1 MKRVLP
7 CLRFP
12 LLRADWHTDVG
23 MLDSDWPNARLL
35 ASVPSARLEVR
46 LHRDGTW
53 WRTAETAPVVVPR
66 TATVHRW
73 GEGQETQLV
82 PYVPRPLDELQDA
95 LGAVQAMARR
105 ASPALSP
112 RELDAAVALALDFES
127 GLLHD
132 RISAAARVFDMGLDD
147 DDARLWAECLL
158 ALRVA
163 LEAVSMTHDAPTLVD
178 ALARADVALEPFG
191 SATLLVGDE
200 AYGRITSAFPVDD
213 TVWWGSRAALSQ
225 RVSTDRLRERLREIS
240 PRGIVTPIRPSTV
253 SEPVW
258 VAAAAHRDLSTSIEG
273 LATCAPEDL
282 RGHFDRVMSELART
296 PCPWLRQDL
305 RRVMDRVASSRPALG
320 WRIDAIEEALAPAP
334 GRVPLLLYLPELHQG
349 VVLELRLSIRDDG
362 LWSSAPM
369 LRPMARDAIRSA
381 YLAVSACA
389 DARRAREDLEKHS
402 VELVGPPAVLAGLR
416 SVDGTSLALPAAL
429 AFASLWLGRALA
441 SDVAA
446 TGGLSLVTSTVHV
459 DRVGASGWGA
469 KCQALSSWADGRAI
483 RLLASVDQQRPR
495 GAPGIEIVAV
505 RDLDEALDAAG
516 LGLRGVSSWVSARSV
531 ADDLASLDTLVWDL
545 QTQNL
550 ARHASQ
556 SESPWAVLGDR
567 ITSLSITLAGSLP
580 QDDPR
585 LRRAAAY
592 AALAYTHAGE
602 MGRIGNL
609 RDVDPGDAPPGIAVV
624 VLLSS
629 LVRCIG
635 AEQFEACSALREA
648 LEDKLGVVH
657 ESERR
662 SLLGVVRGTQGRS
675 FLHDR
680 RLSWKER
687 VEQSLPLLRESVSH
701 HASVHP
707 AEAPR
712 SRIYLAM
719 ALRAGGLLEEAEA
732 QLSQARG
739 ELDTVTRP
747 WSVPYFRTTLVYWLY
762 ERARLDVASGQPRL
776 ALDHTA
782 SALERAD
789 ALGFW
794 PALGILRTR
803 AWAFRLLG
811 EGDEAE
817 SCVAHM
823 GLLRARVPESAGPL
837 MDRIVEEACGASRL
851 DGEVY

>member
-1 MKRVLP
+1 MNPVLP
-7 CLRFP
+7 SLRFP
-12 LLRADWHTDVG
+12 LLRAAWHADVG
-23 MLDSDWPNARLL
+23 VMPSDWPSARLL
-35 ASVPSARLEVR
+35 ASVPSAGLEVR

-53 WRTAETAPVVVPR
+53 WRIAESAPVVVAR
-66 TATVHRW
+66 TAAVHRW
-73 GEGQETQLV
+73 GEGHETQLT
-82 PYVPRPLDELQDA
+82 PYVPTPLDELRDA
-95 LGAVQAMARR
+95 AGAIQAMARG
-105 ASPALSP
+105 ASPALTD
-112 RELDAAVALALDFES
+112 RELGVAVSLALDFES

-132 RISAAARVFDMGLDD
+132 RISAAARVFDMGMDD
-147 DDARLWAECLL
+147 DDARSWAECLL

-191 SATLLVGDE
+191 SATLLIGDE
-200 AYGRITSAFPVDD
+200 AYGQITKTFPVDD
-213 TVWWGSRAALSQ
+213 TAWWGSRAALSQ
-225 RVSTDRLRERLREIS
+225 RLSTDRLRERLREIS

-258 VAAAAHRDLSTSIEG
+258 LAAAADRDLSTLIEG
-273 LATCAPEDL
+273 LVSCGSEDL
-282 RGHFDRVMSELART
+282 RGRFDQVMAELART

-305 RRVMDRVASSRPALG
+305 RRALDRVASSRASLG
-320 WRIDAIEEALAPAP
+320 WRIDALEEALAPAP

-349 VVLELRLSIRDDG
+349 VVLELRLASRDEG
-362 LWSSAPM
+362 LWSSAPV
-369 LRPMARDAIRSA
+369 LRPVARDAIRSA
-381 YLAVSACA
+381 YLAVSACS
-389 DARRAREDLEKHS
+389 DARRPREDLEKHS

-429 AFASLWLGRALA
+429 AFASLWLGRAPA

-446 TGGLSLVTSTVHV
+446 TGGLSLATSKVHV

-483 RLLASVDQQRPR
+483 RLLASVDQQQSQ

-516 LGLRGVSSWVSARSV
+516 LGLRGVSSWVSARSM
-531 ADDLASLDTLVWDL
+531 ADDLASLDTLVWEL

-550 ARHASQ
+550 ARHQSQ

-567 ITSLSITLAGSLP
+567 IASLSITLAGSLP

-602 MGRIGNL
+602 MGRMGSVS
-609 RDVDPGDAPPGIAVV
+609 DVIPDDAPPGITVV
-624 VLLSS
+624 VVLSS

-680 RLSWKER
+680 RLPWKER

-701 HASVHP
+701 HARVHP

-712 SRIYLAM
+712 SRLYLAM
-719 ALRAGGLLEEAEA
+719 AMRAGSLLEDAEA
-732 QLSQARG
+732 QLSQARE
-739 ELDTVTRP
+739 ELETHTRP

-789 ALGFW
+789 ELGFW

-811 EGDEAE
+811 DDGQAE

-837 MDRIVEEACGASRL
+837 MDRIVEEACGLPRV

>member
-1 MKRVLP
+1 MNPVLP
-7 CLRFP
+7 SLRFP
-12 LLRADWHTDVG
+12 LLRAAWHTDVG
-23 MLDSDWPNARLL
+23 MLLSDWPHARLL

-53 WRTAETAPVVVPR
+53 WRTAESAPVVVPR
-66 TATVHRW
+66 TAAVYAW
-73 GEGQETQLV
+73 GEGNETRLV
-82 PYVPRPLDELQDA
+82 PYVPRPLDELKDA
-95 LGAVQAMARR
+95 LRAVEAMARK
-105 ASPALSP
+105 ASPALTP
-112 RELDAAVALALDFES
+112 RELEVVVALALDFEA

-132 RISAAARVFDMGLDD
+132 QVATAARVFDLGSDD
-147 DDARLWAECLL
+147 DDACSWAECML
-158 ALRVA
+158 ALRVV
-163 LEAVSMTHDAPTLVD
+163 LEAVSMTHEAPMLVD
-178 ALARADVALEPFG
+178 ALARADLALDPFG

-200 AYGRITSAFPVDD
+200 AYGRITNGFPVDD
-213 TVWWGSRAALSQ
+213 TVWWGTRAALSQ
-225 RVSTDRLRERLREIS
+225 RLSTERLHEKLRAIS
-240 PRGIVTPIRPSTV
+240 PRAAVTPIRPAP
-253 SEPVW
+253 EPVW
-258 VAAAAHRDLSTSIEG
+258 LAAAAHRDLSTSIEG

-282 RGHFDRVMSELART
+282 RGRFDRVMAELSRT

-305 RRVMDRVASSRPALG
+305 RRAMDRVALSRPFLG
-320 WRIDAIEEALAPAP
+320 WRIDALEEALAPAP

-349 VVLELRLSIRDDG
+349 VVLELRVSIRDEG

-369 LRPMARDAIRSA
+369 LRPLARDAIRSA
-381 YLAVSACA
+381 YLAVSACS
-389 DARRAREDLEKHS
+389 DGRRAREDLEKHC

-429 AFASLWLGRALA
+429 AFASLWLGRAPA
-441 SDVAA
+441 NDVAA
-446 TGGLSLVTSTVHV
+446 TGALSLRTSTALV
-459 DRVGASGWGA
+459 DPVGASGWGA
-469 KCQALSSWADGRAI
+469 KGQALSAWADGKTV
-483 RLLASVDQQRPR
+483 RLLASEGQDGSQS
-495 GAPGIEIVAV
+495 APGVEVVKV
-505 RDLDEALDAAG
+505 RDLHEALEMAG
-516 LGLRGVSSWVSARSV
+516 VGLRGVSSWSSATSV
-531 ADDLASLDTLVWDL
+531 ADDLASLDALFWDL

-567 ITSLSITLAGSLP
+567 IASLSITLAGSLP
-580 QDDPR
+580 QDDLR
-585 LRRAAAY
+585 LRRAEAY

-602 MGRIGNL
+602 MGRIGSVA
-609 RDVDPGDAPPGIAVV
+609 DVDPGDAPPGIAVV

-635 AEQFEACSALREA
+635 AEQFEACAALRDA
-648 LEDKLGVVH
+648 LDDKLGQVH

-675 FLHDR
+675 FLHDW

-687 VEQSLPLLRESVSH
+687 VGQSLPLLRESVTH

-719 ALRAGGLLEEAEA
+719 ALRAGNLLEEAEA
-732 QLSQARG
+732 QLSQSRG
-739 ELDTVTRP
+739 ELETHTRP

-762 ERARLDVASGQPRL
+762 ERARLDVAMGQPRL

-803 AWAFRLLG
+803 AWAFRLLE

-837 MDRIVEEACGASRL
+837 MDRIVEEACGLPRV

>member
-1 MKRVLP
+1 MNPVLP
-7 CLRFP
+7 SLRFP

-23 MLDSDWPNARLL
+23 MLDSDWPHARLL

-53 WRTAETAPVVVPR
+53 WRTGESAPVVVPR
-66 TATVHRW
+66 TVAVHRW
-73 GEGQETQLV
+73 GEGLETRLV
-82 PYVPRPLDELQDA
+82 PYVPRPLDELQDV
-95 LGAVQAMARR
+95 LGAVQAMARS

-112 RELDAAVALALDFES
+112 RELEVAVALALDFEA

-132 RISAAARVFDMGLDD
+132 RISAAARVFDLGLDD
-147 DDARLWAECLL
+147 NDACSWAECLL
-158 ALRVA
+158 SLRVA

-178 ALARADVALEPFG
+178 ALARADLALEPFG

-200 AYGRITSAFPVDD
+200 AYGQITDAFPVDD

-225 RVSTDRLRERLREIS
+225 RLPTERLHEKLRELS
-240 PRGIVTPIRPSTV
+240 PRAAVTPIRSPIV
-253 SEPVW
+253 PVW
-258 VAAAAHRDLSTSIEG
+258 LAAAAHRDLSTSIEG
-273 LATCAPEDL
+273 LATCAPEDI
-282 RGHFDRVMSELART
+282 RGHFDRVMAELSRT

-305 RRVMDRVASSRPALG
+305 RRGMDRVASSRPALG
-320 WRIDAIEEALAPAP
+320 WRIDALEEALAPAP

-349 VVLELRLSIRDDG
+349 VVLELRLSIRDEG
-362 LWSSAPM
+362 LWSSAPV

-381 YLAVSACA
+381 YLAVSACS
-389 DARRAREDLEKHS
+389 DGRRAREDLEKHS

-429 AFASLWLGRALA
+429 AFASLWLGRAPA
-441 SDVAA
+441 IDVAA
-446 TGGLSLVTSTVHV
+446 TGALSLRTPTVLV
-459 DRVGASGWGA
+459 DPVGASGWGA
-469 KCQALSSWADGRAI
+469 KAQALSAWADGKTV
-483 RLLASVDQQRPR
+483 RLLASAGQDRSQA
-495 GAPGIEIVAV
+495 APGVEVVTV
-505 RDLDEALDAAG
+505 RHLDDALDAAG
-516 LGLRGVSSWVSARSV
+516 LSLRGVSSWASARSV
-531 ADDLASLDTLVWDL
+531 ADDLASLDALFWDL

-556 SESPWAVLGDR
+556 GESPWAVLGDR
-567 ITSLSITLAGSLP
+567 IASLSISLAGSLP
-580 QDDPR
+580 DDDPR

-602 MGRIGNL
+602 MGRIGGVP
-609 RDVDPGDAPPGIAVV
+609 DVDPGDAPPGIAVV

-635 AEQFEACSALREA
+635 AEAFEACASLRDALD
-648 LEDKLGVVH
+648 DKLGQAH

-687 VEQSLPLLRESVSH
+687 VGQSLPLLRESVSH

-739 ELDTVTRP
+739 ELETYTRP
-747 WSVPYFRTTLVYWLY
+747 WSVPYFHTTLVYWCY
-762 ERARLDVASGQPRL
+762 ERARLDVALGQPRL
-776 ALDHTA
+776 ALEHTA

-803 AWAFRLLG
+803 AQAFRLLG
-811 EGDEAE
+811 DDHQAE

-837 MDRIVEEACGASRL
+837 MDRIVEEACGLPRV

>member
-1 MKRVLP
+1 
-7 CLRFP
+7 
-12 LLRADWHTDVG
+12 VG
-23 MLDSDWPNARLL
+23 NLASDWPHARLL

-53 WRTAETAPVVVPR
+53 WRTGESAPVVVAR
-66 TATVHRW
+66 TAAVHRW
-73 GEGQETQLV
+73 GEGHETRLI
-82 PYVPRPLDELQDA
+82 PYVPRPLDELKEA
-95 LGAVQAMARR
+95 LGAVEAMARK
-105 ASPALSP
+105 ASPALTP
-112 RELDAAVALALDFES
+112 RELEAVVALALDFES

-132 RISAAARVFDMGLDD
+132 QVAAAARVFDLGSDD
-147 DDARLWAECLL
+147 DDPCSWAECLL

-163 LEAVSMTHDAPTLVD
+163 LEAVSMTHEAPMLVD
-178 ALARADVALEPFG
+178 ALARADLALDPFG

-200 AYGRITSAFPVDD
+200 AYGRITNAFPVDD
-213 TVWWGSRAALSQ
+213 TVWWGSRDALSQ
-225 RVSTDRLRERLREIS
+225 RLSTERVHEKLRAIS
-240 PRGIVTPIRPSTV
+240 PRAAVTPIRPAP
-253 SEPVW
+253 EPVW
-258 VAAAAHRDLSTSIEG
+258 LAAAAHHDLSTSIEG

-282 RGHFDRVMSELART
+282 RGRFDRVMAELSRT

-305 RRVMDRVASSRPALG
+305 RRAMDRVASSRPFLG
-320 WRIDAIEEALAPAP
+320 WRVDALEDALAPAP

-349 VVLELRLSIRDDG
+349 VVLELRVSMRDEG

-369 LRPMARDAIRSA
+369 LRPLARDAIRSA
-381 YLAVSACA
+381 YLAVSACS
-389 DARRAREDLEKHS
+389 DGRRAREDLEKHC

-429 AFASLWLGRALA
+429 AFASLWLGRAPA

-446 TGGLSLVTSTVHV
+446 TGALSLRPPRVVV
-459 DRVGASGWGA
+459 DPVGASGWAA
-469 KCQALSSWADGRAI
+469 KGQALSAWADGKTV
-483 RLLASVDQQRPR
+483 RLLASEGQDGSQS
-495 GAPGIEIVAV
+495 APGIEVVKV
-505 RDLDEALDAAG
+505 RDLHDALEAAG
-516 LGLRGVSSWVSARSV
+516 VGLRGVSSWSSTRSV
-531 ADDLASLDTLVWDL
+531 ADDLASLDALFWDL

-567 ITSLSITLAGSLP
+567 IASLSITLAGSLP

-635 AEQFEACSALREA
+635 AEQFEACAALRDA
-648 LEDKLGVVH
+648 LDDKLGQAH

-662 SLLGVVRGTQGRS
+662 SLLGIVRGTQGRS

-687 VEQSLPLLRESVSH
+687 VGQSLPLLRESVSH

-719 ALRAGGLLEEAEA
+719 ALRAGGLFEEAEA

-739 ELDTVTRP
+739 ELDTHTRS
-747 WSVPYFRTTLVYWLY
+747 WSVPYFHTTLVYWLY
-762 ERARLDVASGQPRL
+762 ERARLDVALGQPRL

-837 MDRIVEEACGASRL
+837 MDRIVAEAYGLPRL

>member
-1 MKRVLP
+1 MNPVLP
-7 CLRFP
+7 SLRFP

-23 MLDSDWPNARLL
+23 MLDSDWPRARLL

-53 WRTAETAPVVVPR
+53 WRTGESAPVVVAR
-66 TATVHRW
+66 TAGVHRW
-73 GEGQETQLV
+73 GEGHETRLV
-82 PYVPRPLDELQDA
+82 PYVPRPLDELNDA
-95 LGAVQAMARR
+95 LGAVEAMARK
-105 ASPALSP
+105 ASPALTP
-112 RELDAAVALALDFES
+112 RELEVAVALALDFES

-132 RISAAARVFDMGLDD
+132 QVAAAARVFDLGSDD
-147 DDARLWAECLL
+147 DDACSWAECLL

-225 RVSTDRLRERLREIS
+225 RVSTDRLREKLRTIS
-240 PRGIVTPIRPSTV
+240 PRAVVTPIRPV

-258 VAAAAHRDLSTSIEG
+258 LAAAAHRDLSTSIEG

-282 RGHFDRVMSELART
+282 RGHFYRVMSELART

-320 WRIDAIEEALAPAP
+320 WRIDAIEEALAPTP

-362 LWSSAPM
+362 LWSSAPV

-429 AFASLWLGRALA
+429 AFASLWLGRAPA

-446 TGGLSLVTSTVHV
+446 TGGLSLRASTVFV
-459 DRVGASGWGA
+459 DPVGASGWGA
-469 KCQALSSWADGRAI
+469 KCQALSSWAEGRAI
-483 RLLASVDQQRPR
+483 RLLASVDQQRPQ
-495 GAPGIEIVAV
+495 GAPGVEVVTV

-516 LGLRGVSSWVSARSV
+516 LGLGGVSSWASARSV
-531 ADDLASLDTLVWDL
+531 ADDLASLDALFWDL

-635 AEQFEACSALREA
+635 AEQFEGCSALREA

-680 RLSWKER
+680 TLSWKER
-687 VEQSLPLLRESVSH
+687 VGQSLPLLRESVSH

-719 ALRAGGLLEEAEA
+719 ALRAGSLFEDAEA

-739 ELDTVTRP
+739 ELDTHTRS
-747 WSVPYFRTTLVYWLY
+747 WSVPYFHTTLVYWLY
-762 ERARLDVASGQPRL
+762 ERARLDVAMGQPRI

-803 AWAFRLLG
+803 AQAFRLLG
-811 EGDEAE
+811 EDHQAE

-837 MDRIVEEACGASRL
+837 MDRIVEEACGLPRV

>member
-1 MKRVLP
+1 LK
-7 CLRFP
+7 
-12 LLRADWHTDVG
+12 
-23 MLDSDWPNARLL
+23 
-35 ASVPSARLEVR
+35 E
-46 LHRDGTW
+46 
-53 WRTAETAPVVVPR
+53 
-66 TATVHRW
+66 
-73 GEGQETQLV
+73 
-82 PYVPRPLDELQDA
+82 A
-95 LGAVQAMARR
+95 LGAVEAMARK
-105 ASPALSP
+105 ASPALSQ
-112 RELDAAVALALDFES
+112 RELEVAVALALDFES

-132 RISAAARVFDMGLDD
+132 QVAAAARVFDLGSDD
-147 DDARLWAECLL
+147 DDACSWAECLL

-163 LEAVSMTHDAPTLVD
+163 LEAVSMTQDAPTLVD

-225 RVSTDRLRERLREIS
+225 RVSTDRLREKLRTIS
-240 PRGIVTPIRPSTV
+240 PRAVVTPIRPV

-258 VAAAAHRDLSTSIEG
+258 LAAAAHRDLSTSIEG

-362 LWSSAPM
+362 LWSSAPV

-429 AFASLWLGRALA
+429 AFASLWLGRAPA

-446 TGGLSLVTSTVHV
+446 TGGLSLRASTVFV
-459 DRVGASGWGA
+459 DPVGASGWGA
-469 KCQALSSWADGRAI
+469 KCQALSSWAEGRAI
-483 RLLASVDQQRPR
+483 RLLASVDQQRPQ
-495 GAPGIEIVAV
+495 GAPGVEVVTV

-516 LGLRGVSSWVSARSV
+516 LGLRGVSSWASARSV
-531 ADDLASLDTLVWDL
+531 ADDLASLDALFWDL

-635 AEQFEACSALREA
+635 AEQFEGCSALREA

-680 RLSWKER
+680 TLSWKER
-687 VEQSLPLLRESVSH
+687 VGQSLPLLRESVSH

-719 ALRAGGLLEEAEA
+719 ALRAGALPEEAEA

-739 ELDTVTRP
+739 ELDTHTRS
-747 WSVPYFRTTLVYWLY
+747 WSVPYFHTTLVYWLY
-762 ERARLDVASGQPRL
+762 ERARLDVALGQPRL

-823 GLLRARVPESAGPL
+823 GLLRARVPESAAPL
-837 MDRIVEEACGASRL
+837 MDRIVEEACGLPRL